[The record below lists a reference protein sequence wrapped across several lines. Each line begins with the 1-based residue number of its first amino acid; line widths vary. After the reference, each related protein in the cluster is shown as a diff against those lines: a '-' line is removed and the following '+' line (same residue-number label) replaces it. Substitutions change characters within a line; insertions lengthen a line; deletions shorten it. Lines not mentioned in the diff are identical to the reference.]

1 MLDVICC
8 KNLPLFMFQQCKT
21 NGSINRKKAASTL
34 STSHLNCVE
43 IREGTDCVWVVH
55 GLNKNAFKCSLLLRG
70 GCSILSLLVELV
82 NTHPF
87 TIVEMH
93 FQMNRSVV

>member
-8 KNLPLFMFQQCKT
+8 KKLPLFMLQQCKT
-21 NGSINRKKAASTL
+21 NGSINRKKAALTS

-70 GCSILSLLVELV
+70 GYSILSLLVELV
-82 NTHPF
+82 NTPF
-87 TIVEMH
+87 YNSGDVFSGE
-93 FQMNRSVV
+93 